1 VHLARAGA
9 PLLLATPTGV
19 PASTS
24 SYLAGIKTGLDAV
37 HLFGGASA
45 SALADNV
52 VTQLKGA
59 L

>member
-1 VHLARAGA
+1 
-9 PLLLATPTGV
+9 LLLATPTGV